1 MAESASSGYTPPHHE
16 RPSVAVD
23 VVVFTLREEA
33 LQVLL
38 IRRGHPPF
46 QGMWAIPGGFVKIDE
61 SLEAAACREL
71 REETGVGDV
80 YVEQLYTFGDPDRD
94 PRMRVISVAYFAVI
108 PAGEVRL
115 QAGDDAAAAEW
126 FPMHDLPPLAFDHA
140 EIVDCA
146 VTRLRNKLEYTNVGF
161 HLLAEEFT
169 LTELQTAYQIVLGEE
184 LDKRNFRRRILQA
197 DILEETGSYRAG
209 EGRPARLYRYRENAL
224 PEVKARRLFP

>member
-38 IRRGHPPF
+38 VRRGHPPF
-46 QGMWAIPGGFVKIDE
+46 QGMWAIPGGFVKADE
-61 SLEAAACREL
+61 SLETAACREL
-71 REETGVGDV
+71 REETGVDDV
-80 YVEQLYTFGDPDRD
+80 YVEQLYTFGDPGRD
-94 PRMRVISVAYFAVI
+94 PRMRVISVTYFAVI
-108 PAGEVRL
+108 PAGEVRV
-115 QAGDDAAAAEW
+115 QAGDDAAAAGW

-140 EIVDCA
+140 AIIDCA

-161 HLLAEEFT
+161 RLLAEEFT

-197 DILEETGSYRAG
+197 DILEETGGYRAG